1 MSEPVSLLLN
11 IFIYLLVALLVVPGA
26 KRIGMGPVLGY
37 LLAGVVIGPWGL
49 ALIRDAHHIELL
61 SSVATVFLLFLI
73 ALQATPERIRML
85 RELGL
90 LGVSYYGFSV
100 LAILIVALMIGLPF
114 HHALLAGLCLSLSSG
129 ALAHDAFKEHYPT
142 GSPLTD
148 TGKRLLLTQSLLVLP
163 IVVLLPL
170 FAFEAAITDGSPWPR
185 VVMGTTL
192 LAVFGFFGHWM
203 LKHGFR
209 YVVSVGLDEVFV
221 AFTLVLIIGLLLL
234 VQWLQLPIELA
245 AFMAGLLLVR
255 SEYGSAVHIALRPF
269 TGLLVGLFFVSA
281 GMEID
286 FGTFIRKPLET
297 LALVA
302 LLLAVKTWVLRNVL
316 RWSSVPRRQRVWLA
330 TVLSQGGELALIVL
344 SLAVSYKAMPV
355 KLADQLILVVALSM
369 LTTPILLIIAERR
382 DTVAARRQANTGL
395 QKGETAD
402 SQVIIAGFGRVGQ
415 VVARLLKNNGFRVAV
430 IDNNPDRFQELRAEG
445 FVGFYG
451 DAARPDLLSAAGA
464 SRAAVMVIAVDDS
477 ERASELVHRLQRD
490 YPAMTLVCRAFDR
503 SDELRLLEQG
513 ADHAYRE
520 TIETALLMGEDVL
533 ELVGV
538 SPLDA
543 QALTESFRDA
553 EDSS

>member
-1 MSEPVSLLLN
+1 MGEPVSLLLN

-49 ALIRDAHHIELL
+49 ALIRDAQHIELL

-90 LGVSYYGFSV
+90 LGVSYYGLSV

-185 VVMGTTL
+185 VIMGTML

-221 AFTLVLIIGLLLL
+221 AFTLVLVIGLLLL

-302 LLLAVKTWVLRNVL
+302 LLMAFKIWVLRNVL

-344 SLAVSYKAMPV
+344 SLAVSYKAMPE

-395 QKGETAD
+395 PMGETAD
-402 SQVIIAGFGRVGQ
+402 SQVIVAGFGRVGQ

-430 IDNNPDRFQELRAEG
+430 IDNNPDRFQELREEG

-451 DAARPDLLSAAGA
+451 DAARPDLLGAAGA
-464 SRAAVMVIAVDDS
+464 LRAAVMVIAVNDP
-477 ERASELVHRLQRD
+477 ERAAELVHRLRRD

-503 SDELRLLEQG
+503 DDERRLLEHG
-513 ADHAYRE
+513 ADRAYRE

-553 EDSS
+553 ENSG

>member
-1 MSEPVSLLLN
+1 MGEPVSLLLN

-49 ALIRDAHHIELL
+49 ALIRDAQHIELL

-90 LGVSYYGFSV
+90 LGLSYYGLTALV
-100 LAILIVALMIGLPF
+100 ILIVALMIGLPF

-163 IVVLLPL
+163 VVVLLPL

-185 VVMGTTL
+185 VVMGTML

-203 LKHGFR
+203 LKHAFR

-221 AFTLVLIIGLLLL
+221 AFTLVLVIGLLLL

-245 AFMAGLLLVR
+245 AFLAGLLLVR

-302 LLLAVKTWVLRNVL
+302 LLMAVKIWVLRNVL

-344 SLAVSYKAMPV
+344 SLAVSYKAMPE
-355 KLADQLILVVALSM
+355 KLASQLILVVALSM

-382 DTVAARRQANTGL
+382 DKVAARKQANTGL
-395 QKGETAD
+395 PMGETAD
-402 SQVIIAGFGRVGQ
+402 SQVIVAGFGRVGQ
-415 VVARLLKNNGFRVAV
+415 VIARLLKNNGFRVAI

-464 SRAAVMVIAVDDS
+464 LRAAVMVIAVDDP
-477 ERASELVHRLQRD
+477 ERAAELVQRLRRD
-490 YPAMTLVCRAFDR
+490 CPAMTLVCRAFDTTGGQ
-503 SDELRLLEQG
+503 RLLEQG
-513 ADHAYRE
+513 ADRVYRE